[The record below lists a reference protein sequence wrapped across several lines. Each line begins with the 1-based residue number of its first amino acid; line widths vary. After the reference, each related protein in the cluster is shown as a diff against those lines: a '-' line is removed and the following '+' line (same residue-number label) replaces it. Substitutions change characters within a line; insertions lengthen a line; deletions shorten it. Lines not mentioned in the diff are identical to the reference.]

1 MTHENPESR
10 MARVHATHA
19 APLLRFLLSLTR
31 NERHTAEDLVQ
42 ETMVRAWQHLDA
54 LPVEEENARR
64 WLFTVARRIAIDAA
78 RMRQVRPAEVS
89 LLEAIDLA
97 TEDQTTNN
105 ALANHSMQ
113 EAFTA
118 LTDSHRTILAE
129 LYLRG
134 ASADEAAARLGVPV
148 GTVKSRAYYALRSLR
163 SALDEAA

>member
-1 MTHENPESR
+1 

-31 NERHTAEDLVQ
+31 NERYTAEDLVQ

-89 LLEAIDLA
+89 LLEATDLA
-97 TEDQTTNN
+97 TEDHTTNN
-105 ALANHSMQ
+105 ALANHSVQ

-118 LTDSHRTILAE
+118 LTDAHRIILAE

-163 SALDEAA
+163 SALDKAA